1 MNANRFVKNMLRRP
15 SPSRDPFA
23 LLGYDEKFV
32 DEKIREGHTF
42 GEHCPSCS
50 AIHAMTP
57 SRRKYKQRELR
68 PEEFPRG
75 QAVQPVEGMEQIILF
90 PQTPEEIRERRAER
104 MKQAIKLRRA
114 MLLKQAKRSTR
125 KKIQFEDDPFEPS
138 FERILGG
145 QIAEDDR

>member
-1 MNANRFVKNMLRRP
+1 MNANRFVKNMLRR
-15 SPSRDPFA
+15 
-23 LLGYDEKFV
+23 DEKFV

-42 GEHCPSCS
+42 SEHCPSCS

-75 QAVQPVEGMEQIILF
+75 QAVQPIEGMEQIILF

-104 MKQAIKLRRA
+104 MKQAIKLRREKRA